1 MKADWVIRIE
11 LARFFDKHS
20 ELRGRTS
27 VGLFKDEIYRG
38 VFKTTLQNKFSAG
51 EIQTAIKNEWLS
63 PEKINVGG
71 TLRHIYLSL
80 QHPCIYQPSRYKRT
94 IKRIVDWFI
103 STRFFDTI
111 SRWKTQ

>member
-11 LARFFDKHS
+11 MARFFDKHS

-27 VGLFKDEIYRG
+27 IGLFKDEIYKG
-38 VFKTTLQNKFSAG
+38 VFVRALIEKFSPN
-51 EIQTAIKNEWLS
+51 EIKVALKNGWIAH
-63 PEKINVGG
+63 EKINVNG
-71 TLRHIYLSL
+71 TIRGVYLSL
-80 QHPCIYQPSRYKRT
+80 QHPCVYQPSPYKRA